1 MSDPPHDSGW
11 PEWLA
16 WEMNI
21 SSRSALW
28 LLGGV
33 LVLWISSVLTYG
45 CCTSLQTGSF
55 YEPITISSI
64 AWNRKKD
71 WRMLV
76 NYAMLLPLHFLR
88 SMETAS
94 GDKNVYS
101 STEKAFLATQRR
113 VFNDAVINFLTVR
126 RSMMFVS
133 VVFCVLAFFI
143 EAADVP
149 AAMMTR
155 KQWIHKSRIEIDGNV
170 VRFPQFVLM
179 TNKTWNTKDPEAWFA
194 YSKHLYTGMFAKIIS
209 QTAMMDILQAVLEVA
224 CQGIS
229 CYLLWWSLRKW
240 SHFNRSHR
248 GVLTG
253 WAFSLVAPF
262 LATVIPTRLFVD
274 WTVLDP
280 VVHTFA
286 SELSQHMGNH
296 TEDLAS
302 TVNQACL
309 QLIHME
315 AQGTVE
321 NAESFAMKTCST
333 LKMTPNRHLKC
344 CSFIKLVDFDFRP
357 IHSTCDKV
365 EDYLKQPDRFHKQA
379 IEQSTELCRTTVM
392 PNLKGTIELGFE
404 NALQVAASAGP
415 IAQRMKQSVS
425 MGMGLVNGLR
435 GFNTIMPAA
444 LALAP
449 ALLRGA
455 LKVKVTAPQSTIPG
469 MFVVVLPLLYC
480 PMTWG
485 MYHIFFQLLGDFWML
500 LGLLVMAFGPMVYL
514 ALGSYYTITRPLTDK
529 AVAQVMVSMNRASTI
544 LAIIGYV
551 FICTFAWKRYKLTIG
566 EEESEDDA
574 SVERDAYK
582 YIAEQVSVLQ
592 PSFWIKLAGVAMAKY
607 FFTTLAGVDW
617 MMVEI
622 GKQRRY
628 EILMEI
634 SQKIKAL
641 ETSGTAVRYPQGL
654 KTEVERQENLQ
665 AAEERLLRLDCVFY
679 ILYDEVPVH
688 VVEEEDINPHMPSMR
703 RRTTVLAP
711 AVSRIFEEVEMQ
723 DVEQNSKNDET
734 TSGAGVPTPLP
745 SQIEFSESQPRMPQP
760 QDVADARGEPPRPS
774 TLDNAWSFFFGLR
787 VPNQSRPQ
795 ARSLAAPR
803 PAQGWPPPPTST
815 VPGSQSWRPQT
826 PLASDWAQGVQYHP
840 TPHFAAN
847 SVLPAQ
853 WQASL
858 GPPSGS
864 WSRHTV
870 APGQHMRPQF

>member
-1 MSDPPHDSGW
+1 
-11 PEWLA
+11 
-16 WEMNI
+16 
-21 SSRSALW
+21 
-28 LLGGV
+28 
-33 LVLWISSVLTYG
+33 
-45 CCTSLQTGSF
+45 
-55 YEPITISSI
+55 
-64 AWNRKKD
+64 
-71 WRMLV
+71 
-76 NYAMLLPLHFLR
+76 
-88 SMETAS
+88 
-94 GDKNVYS
+94 
-101 STEKAFLATQRR
+101 
-113 VFNDAVINFLTVR
+113 
-126 RSMMFVS
+126 
-133 VVFCVLAFFI
+133 
-143 EAADVP
+143 
-149 AAMMTR
+149 
-155 KQWIHKSRIEIDGNV
+155 
-170 VRFPQFVLM
+170 
-179 TNKTWNTKDPEAWFA
+179 
-194 YSKHLYTGMFAKIIS
+194 
-209 QTAMMDILQAVLEVA
+209 
-224 CQGIS
+224 
-229 CYLLWWSLRKW
+229 
-240 SHFNRSHR
+240 
-248 GVLTG
+248 
-253 WAFSLVAPF
+253 
-262 LATVIPTRLFVD
+262 
-274 WTVLDP
+274 
-280 VVHTFA
+280 
-286 SELSQHMGNH
+286 
-296 TEDLAS
+296 
-302 TVNQACL
+302 
-309 QLIHME
+309 
-315 AQGTVE
+315 
-321 NAESFAMKTCST
+321 
-333 LKMTPNRHLKC
+333 
-344 CSFIKLVDFDFRP
+344 
-357 IHSTCDKV
+357 
-365 EDYLKQPDRFHKQA
+365 
-379 IEQSTELCRTTVM
+379 M

-425 MGMGLVNGLR
+425 LGMGFVNGLR

-566 EEESEDDA
+566 EEESEENA

-641 ETSGTAVRYPQGL
+641 ETSGTAVRYPEGL
-654 KTEVERQENLQ
+654 KTEVERRENLQ

-688 VVEEEDINPHMPSMR
+688 VVEEEDINPQMPSMR

-745 SQIEFSESQPRMPQP
+745 SQIELSESEPRMPQP

-815 VPGSQSWRPQT
+815 VPGSQSWRPQM
-826 PLASDWAQGVQYHP
+826 PLVSDWAQGVQYHP

-864 WSRHTV
+864 WPRHTV